1 MKFGKTFANHR
12 IPEWSS
18 QYVGYK
24 SLKKMIKE
32 ITRLQEDIYRAHNKN
47 SYDESRPP
55 TKMRDSSNSAQN
67 YLDSPKSKS
76 YWRRFSL
83 QLTGILRRLIH
94 FTIPSM
100 RNIRKDLRDCFLLI
114 NSMR

>member
-1 MKFGKTFANHR
+1 MKFGKTFVNHR
-12 IPEWSS
+12 IPEWSN

-67 YLDSPKSKS
+67 YLDSPKIQKLLASFFFAVDRDIEKVDTFYNS
-76 YWRRFSL
+76 QYAEYKVS
-83 QLTGILRRLIH
+83 ILLGW
-94 FTIPSM
+94 S
-100 RNIRKDLRDCFLLI
+100 
-114 NSMR
+114 